1 MKGIATF
8 INEELQKLFPL
19 LFGRRSIQKLIKL
32 APMNLYFKGL
42 LIGFHHIIQKK
53 ILVEF
58 IKNEEQNWKDSCHY
72 NKTNG

>member
-1 MKGIATF
+1 
-8 INEELQKLFPL
+8 
-19 LFGRRSIQKLIKL
+19 
-32 APMNLYFKGL
+32 MNLYFKGL